1 MPSHRK
7 DFFLIS
13 KATQQMADDVAKQLG
28 IRRGSYIYL
37 PNSLDSNSKD
47 RRSVCLRG
55 IQIGEL
61 YQLIGYFTDEEI
73 NHLLRAVDVSKLMKV
88 VVSADS
94 RANFPE
100 CMIQMFST
108 PVVGDHLVIRSSLA
122 LANYCVTRV
131 EHRVFVVEEEADPE
145 SLPYCR
151 VHGHVVGSVQF
162 I

>member
-1 MPSHRK
+1 MPSPRK

-13 KATQQMADDVAKQLG
+13 KETQQMADDTAKQLG
-28 IRRGSYIYL
+28 LRRSSYIYL
-37 PNSLDSNSKD
+37 PNGFDSTSKD
-47 RRSVCLRG
+47 RRCVCLRG

-73 NHLLRAVDVSKLMKV
+73 NHLLRAVDVSQLMKV
-88 VVSADS
+88 IVSADS

-100 CMIQMFST
+100 CTIQMFSP
-108 PVVGDHLVIRSSLA
+108 PVVGDHLVICSSGV

-131 EHRVFVVEEEADPE
+131 EQA
-145 SLPYCR
+145 LPCYR
-151 VHGHVVGSVQF
+151 VHGYVVGSVQS